1 MGAWGRGARPSPR
14 LEVATPPHTH
24 LPRQKPEAAGESVC
38 GHGRCSAGLTCREGR
53 LEGWRNRDRWVS
65 TTPCFPGTSKLRLVG
80 DRGWGAVVKEV
91 TVSHHLPLSLKAQL
105 TFCLSCTWLKGREAP
120 PNLSAFSV
128 SAQSPSKLNWK
139 PSEVTGLSV
148 VVLHTSEMGWETEG
162 GQN

>member
-1 MGAWGRGARPSPR
+1 MS
-14 LEVATPPHTH
+14 ATP
-24 LPRQKPEAAGESVC
+24 R
-38 GHGRCSAGLTCREGR
+38 
-53 LEGWRNRDRWVS
+53 
-65 TTPCFPGTSKLRLVG
+65 FPGTSKLRLAG

-105 TFCLSCTWLKGREAP
+105 TFYLSCTWLKGREAP

-148 VVLHTSEMGWETEG
+148 VVLHTSDMGWETEG